1 MQEWEPHD
9 GANRWIRRRIWIGLS
24 GGSPISPRGVRGGQG
39 GIGAGQGSREFE
51 SIARRP
57 SRALS
62 WGCALSEFRSRL
74 CRPCVVAALLS
85 ASFLGGC
92 KSQLAVQDSYFTR
105 SSETVGAQ
113 GAQVKEMV
121 RYNQA
126 LQAVRRTCLLP
137 GSGADRPDGPDLQA
151 VDGRKAHADLCAA
164 SRRPAPR
171 ARGGILNGYGRWVQG
186 DVPDL
191 PESSATASRA
201 GGGS

>member
-24 GGSPISPRGVRGGQG
+24 GGSPISPRRVRGGQG
-39 GIGAGQGSREFE
+39 GIGAGPGSRVFE
-51 SIARRP
+51 SMARRP

-85 ASFLGGC
+85 ISFLGGC

-105 SSETVGAQ
+105 ISETIGAH
-113 GAQVKEMV
+113 GAQVREMV

-126 LQAVRRTCLLP
+126 LLAAQRTCLLP
-137 GSGADRPDGPDLQA
+137 ASGADRPDGPDLQA
-151 VDGRKAHADLCAA
+151 VEGRKAHADLCAA
-164 SRRPAPR
+164 SRGSPPR
-171 ARGGILNGYGRWVQG
+171 ARGGILHAYGRWVKG
-186 DVPDL
+186 EVPAL

-201 GGGS
+201 GGDS

>member
-9 GANRWIRRRIWIGLS
+9 GANRWIRRRPWIGWS
-24 GGSPISPRGVRGGQG
+24 GGSPISPRRVRGGQG
-39 GIGAGQGSREFE
+39 GIGAGPGSREFE

-62 WGCALSEFRSRL
+62 WGCALNEFRSRL

-85 ASFLGGC
+85 VSLLGGC
-92 KSQLAVQDSYFTR
+92 KSQLAVQDSYFVRTN
-105 SSETVGAQ
+105 EMIAAHGAQ
-113 GAQVKEMV
+113 ARETV

-126 LQAVRRTCLLP
+126 LLAVRRTCLLP
-137 GSGADRPDGPDLQA
+137 GSVADRPDGPDLQA

-164 SRRPAPR
+164 SRGRAPR
-171 ARGGILNGYGRWVQG
+171 ARGGILNAYGRWVKG
-186 DVPDL
+186 DLPDL
-191 PESSATASRA
+191 PQSSATASRV